1 MSVSD
6 RAATPRPLRHPAER
20 GTALGSLA
28 INVLETFGVIAF
40 AVTLLATLAGVSA
53 RYFGLGH
60 FEWTFEI
67 AGIAFLWTTFLGV
80 VIAEIRGEN
89 VAFTAVAQTAKGM
102 PKRVLAA
109 LASVA
114 LVVLGV
120 YMLWSG
126 FAVLARSGAVPTPV
140 LRWPSAVSISALVV
154 FAAAIIVVAVVQGIA
169 ALRVTS
175 RRTGAQ
181 P

>member
-1 MSVSD
+1 MSD
-6 RAATPRPLRHPAER
+6 CAATPRPHRQPAEH
-20 GTALGSLA
+20 GNAFASFLT
-28 INVLETFGVIAF
+28 NVLKVLGVAAF
-40 AVTLLATLAGVSA
+40 AVTLLATLAGVFA
-53 RYFGLGH
+53 RYLGLAH

-80 VIAEIRGEN
+80 VIAEIKGEN
-89 VAFTAVAQTAKGM
+89 VAFTALTQKARGK
-102 PKRVLAA
+102 PKRVLVALSRAA
-109 LASVA
+109 LI
-114 LVVLGV
+114 VLGV